1 MKVIL
6 KQDIKG
12 VGKKN
17 EVINASDGYAR
28 NFLFPKNLAV
38 EANAENMSKLQA
50 QKDATQFRKDT
61 EKEDAK
67 KIAENNNITRQGVR
81 DLIKRAELK
90 LFDYEEKLGF
100 MEKKDNNEKY
110 LNFAVE
116 KIDDLEGKI
125 SDKEELQYLKDIK
138 VQLKK
143 INL

>member
-1 MKVIL
+1 MVEK
-6 KQDIKG
+6 KDII
-12 VGKKN
+12 
-17 EVINASDGYAR
+17 ED
-28 NFLFPKNLAV
+28 
-38 EANAENMSKLQA
+38 SKLS
-50 QKDATQFRKDT
+50 
-61 EKEDAK
+61 K
-67 KIAENNNITRQGVR
+67 KVKISILCEIYGNLLTDNQLDILDDYYNNDLSLGEIAENNNITRQGVR

-116 KIDDLEGKI
+116 KIDDLENKI
-125 SDKEELQYLKDIK
+125 SDKEELQDLKDIK